1 MRIVTLL
8 TLVLGGFGAATSG
21 QAIAV
26 EAAATSATLYKN
38 PLCGCCESY
47 ADYLREDGFTVTV
60 KATHDLALIKRQHGV
75 PAALEGCHTMLI
87 DGYVVEGH
95 VPLGALEKLLSE
107 RPDITGISLPGMPAG
122 SPGMGGRK
130 AAPFTIYAF
139 SGEAAPNVYA
149 VE

>member
-8 TLVLGGFGAATSG
+8 TLVLAGFGTATSG
-21 QAIAV
+21 QAMAG
-26 EAAATSATLYKN
+26 EAAATSGTLYKN

-47 ADYLREDGFTVTV
+47 ADYLRESGISVTV
-60 KATHDLALIKRQHGV
+60 KASHDLALVKRQHGV

-95 VPLGALEKLLSE
+95 VPFGALEKLFSE
-107 RPDITGISLPGMPAG
+107 LPDITGISLPGMPTG
-122 SPGMGGRK
+122 SPGMAGPK
-130 AAPFTIYAF
+130 KAPFTVYAF
-139 SGEAAPNVYA
+139 SGEAAPKVYA